1 MAEQLTHNNVSTR
14 RVLGGHSF
22 SSEDVERMLSACG
35 DSEVVVAAAK
45 TALVPY
51 EEFQRVGLDAAVAAL
66 GLHVSVGE
74 SALSSA
80 PHDGMVAVMVLREA
94 LCDVM
99 RRHATK
105 CGYTSPLL
113 LDSRM
118 ERGAVLSLADGLLFV
133 RIYDDG
139 LQFADVV
146 EVQGEADIHY
156 YLEQIN
162 RVYNIYNIGVCL
174 QLGAEQLMKVSKT
187 LFKQIVCE

>member
-22 SSEDVERMLSACG
+22 SSEDVERMLSTCG
-35 DSEVVVAAAK
+35 DSEVVVATAK
-45 TALVPY
+45 MALVPY
-51 EEFQRVGLDAAVAAL
+51 EEFQRVGLDAAVAAV
-66 GLHVSVGE
+66 GLHVAVGE

-94 LCDVM
+94 LCDAM
-99 RRHATK
+99 RRHAPK
-105 CGYTSPLL
+105 GGYTSPLL
-113 LDSRM
+113 LDTCV
-118 ERGAVLSLADGLLFV
+118 ERGAVLSLVDGLLFV
-133 RIYDDG
+133 RIYDGG
-139 LQFADVV
+139 LQFAEVV
-146 EVQGEADIHY
+146 EVSAEADMLY

-162 RVYNIYNIGVCL
+162 RVYNIYNIGVSL